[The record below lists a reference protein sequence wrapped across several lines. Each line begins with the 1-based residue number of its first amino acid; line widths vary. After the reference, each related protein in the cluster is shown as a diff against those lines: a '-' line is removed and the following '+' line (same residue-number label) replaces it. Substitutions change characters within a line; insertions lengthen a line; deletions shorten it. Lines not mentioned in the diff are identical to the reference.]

1 MPPLNDEARNAVLR
15 ALKTN
20 ALLGRVAQLEADL
33 KLIAETIQKYVPTPA
48 PEPVLTVAEPVEP
61 NP

>member
-1 MPPLNDEARNAVLR
+1 MPPLNDEE
-15 ALKTN
+15 TN